1 MGKVL
6 RISIGVFIGACLIA
20 GAVMIAVSFGVLNN
34 NELGLDYDTIA
45 EKLNT
50 DKLFKN
56 GRHFLGLGHKFIVY
70 PALQQSVLFSSASGS
85 SDGPILVRKLAQSRV
100 PSEIRNVFIRWLAF
114 RHELRTD

>member
-1 MGKVL
+1 MGKAL
-6 RISIGVFIGACLIA
+6 RITIGVFIGACLVA

-50 DKLFKN
+50 DKLYKN

-70 PALQQSVLFSSASGS
+70 PALQQSVLFSSATGS
-85 SDGPILVRKLAQSRV
+85 SDGPILVRERGETHV
-100 PSEIRNVFIRWLAF
+100 
-114 RHELRTD
+114 